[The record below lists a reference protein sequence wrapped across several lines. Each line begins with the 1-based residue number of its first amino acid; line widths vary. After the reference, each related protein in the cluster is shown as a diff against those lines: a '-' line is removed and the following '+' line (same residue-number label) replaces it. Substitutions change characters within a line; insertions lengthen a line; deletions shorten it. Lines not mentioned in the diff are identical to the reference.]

1 MPRFAYTAKDANRNP
16 VEGTIEAD
24 NETAAI
30 TRLSGMGIY
39 PLSLTEVTAL
49 TQSRRMAP
57 MLTARKVPAGAL
69 AYFNRQLADLLG
81 GGLSLFNA
89 LKLVAEQTEHPLL
102 RRVVAEVGD
111 AVRDGQAF
119 SEAMGRHPQVFAPL
133 SINMVR
139 AGETGGS
146 LDAVLTRLADL
157 AESESELK
165 NRVATALV
173 YPAFVLLVG
182 AAMTIFLLTY
192 VIPRLAMV
200 FTESDQILPLPTRML
215 LAISHGLSQWWWVWT
230 VGALAAGWGF
240 QRFRL
245 SPAGRVAI
253 DRFVLR
259 LPLFGVLVRKLE
271 TARFTRNLGVMVGQG
286 VPLLQALDVTGAT
299 VTNTALSVA
308 VQGIR
313 DAVRDGANLA
323 AAVSGSGQ
331 FPVFVSNMV
340 AVGEES
346 GTLETALLK
355 VAGAYERETDRALR
369 VLTTILEPLLIV
381 LVGLVVMF
389 IVISMLLP
397 IFQLGLVAQ

>member
-1 MPRFAYTAKDANRNP
+1 MPRFAYTAKDASLKL
-16 VEGTIEAD
+16 VEGTIDAD

-30 TRLSGMGIY
+30 TRLGGMGIY
-39 PLSLTEVTAL
+39 PLSLTEATAI
-49 TQSRRMAP
+49 TQSRR
-57 MLTARKVPAGAL
+57 LTPSVTQRKVPSSTL

-89 LKLVAEQTEHPLL
+89 LKLVAQQTEHPLL
-102 RRVVAEVGD
+102 RAVVADVGD

-119 SEAMGRHPQVFAPL
+119 SEAMSRHPQVFSPL
-133 SINMVR
+133 YINMVR

-157 AESESELK
+157 GESEAELK
-165 NRVATALV
+165 NRVVTALV

-182 AAMTIFLLTY
+182 IAMTIFLLTY
-192 VIPRLAMV
+192 VIPRLAVV
-200 FTESDQILPLPTRML
+200 FTESDQVLPLPTQIL
-215 LAISHGLSQWWWVWT
+215 LAISNGLSQWWWVWT
-230 VGALAAGWGF
+230 VGVLAAGWGF
-240 QRFRL
+240 QQFRF
-245 SPAGRVAI
+245 SPAGRVVV

-259 LPLFGVLVRKLE
+259 LPLFGMLIRKLD
-271 TARFTRNLGVMVGQG
+271 TARFTRSLGVMVGQG
-286 VPLLQALDVTGAT
+286 VPLLQALDVTSST
-299 VTNTALSVA
+299 VTNTVLSAA
-308 VQGIR
+308 VEGIR

-323 AAVSGSGQ
+323 MALSGSGQ

-355 VAGAYERETDRALR
+355 VASAYDRETDRALR